1 LVPAGAAAA
10 LLVREGDGRTGT
22 GDLDL
27 DCDFDLD
34 EEEDEDD
41 EDEEDKR
48 RGRGDLCNLGASRFD
63 DDDDEGAAVDDLE
76 RFLFFLLCGDV
87 SGGCCGCSSGSDSEM
102 GDIMGSGGSRSA
114 FLIMSRS
121 SGVGS

>member
-1 LVPAGAAAA
+1 
-10 LLVREGDGRTGT
+10 VREGDGRTGT

-27 DCDFDLD
+27 DLDLD
-34 EEEDEDD
+34 KEEDEDD

-87 SGGCCGCSSGSDSEM
+87 TGGCCGCSSGSDSEM